1 MTPAEL
7 RLERNARLAETDF
20 YMLVDVY
27 NNLSEGD
34 QEVVR
39 MYRQALRDLPSAYTE
54 GETIEAVEWPA
65 VPFVTT
71 EEA

>member
-20 YMLVDVY
+20 YMLVDVF
-27 NNLSEGD
+27 NNLSEGQ

-39 MYRQALRDLPSAYTE
+39 MYRQVLRDLPSTYDGKKE
-54 GETIEAVEWPA
+54 VVWP
-65 VPFVTT
+65 VPPFTP
-71 EEA
+71 EED